1 MLARGRGD
9 WDLKG
14 RAARSNT
21 PAPRDGSE
29 DGVLGRVH
37 YQDPQ
42 AAWQLAGYLLRLLEA
57 HPGAWEQPAVVCIGT
72 DRSTGDA
79 LGPLVGSQ
87 LVRLAPGLRVYGT
100 LEEPVHATN
109 LPETLARLAR
119 CEPSFVLAID
129 ACLGRA
135 ENVGSL
141 TVRAGPLRPGTGVR
155 KSLPEVGHAHIVG
168 VVNVGGFMEYLV
180 LQNTRLGIVW
190 QMAQVIAA
198 GVAHAAQHA
207 LAGPHM
213 RSRAFS

>member
-1 MLARGRGD
+1 M
-9 WDLKG
+9 KS
-14 RAARSNT
+14 RASRNHASALREG
-21 PAPRDGSE
+21 AVE
-29 DGVLGRVH
+29 DGLVGRVH
-37 YQDPQ
+37 YRDPQ
-42 AAWQLAGYLLRLLEA
+42 AAWQLADYLLRLLEP

-87 LVRLAPGLRVYGT
+87 LARLAPQLRVYGT
-100 LEEPVHATN
+100 LDEPVHATN
-109 LPETLARLAR
+109 LAETLVRLAR
-119 CEPSFVLAID
+119 ASPTFVLAID

-141 TVRAGPLRPGTGVR
+141 TVRSGPLRPGTGVR

-198 GVAHAAQHA
+198 GVVHAAKQA
-207 LAGPHM
+207 SDLLHM